1 MKKREP
7 SCTVDGNVNWYCHYG
22 EQCGSTVKKKRK
34 IELWYNPA
42 ITLLS
47 IHPEKTSSKKI
58 HTPVFIVALFTI
70 AKTKKQP
77 KCPLI
82 DE

>member
-1 MKKREP
+1 MVLPLWR
-7 SCTVDGNVNWYCHYG
+7 TVWNYLK
-22 EQCGSTVKKKRK
+22 KKKRK